1 MKRIL
6 ITGGA
11 GFIGY
16 ELSQK
21 FINEGYEV
29 TILDNLSSKVH
40 SDKSK
45 YNTLK
50 NISNFIIGD
59 VCSRKDWELALTN
72 QDAIIH
78 LASETGTGQ
87 SMYDIY
93 NYTNVNVG
101 STALMLDIL
110 SSTKNKV
117 KKILLSSSRSVY
129 GEGKY
134 INENKEVF
142 FPKKREGIDLDNS
155 FFGFK
160 CPVSFNELNPVPTD
174 EDSDLTPASIY
185 SLTKYNQERMLQLVC
200 NNLNISP
207 IILRY
212 QNVYGPGQ
220 SLSNPYTGI
229 LSIFSTRILN
239 NNDIEVYEDGL
250 QTRDLI
256 YIDNVVNITFA
267 ALITDNLRFNI
278 YNVGSGKAHSVI
290 SVAKKLKEF
299 FKSNININIS
309 KRYRVGDIR
318 HNFADISRLK
328 SDFDCANFISFDEG
342 LKSFVN
348 WVKTQ
353 NIEKDLYDNSVEEL
367 EKKGL
372 IR

>member
-50 NISNFIIGD
+50 KISNFIIGD
-59 VCSRKDWELALTN
+59 VCSRKDWELALIN

-101 STALMLDIL
+101 STALMLDVL

-142 FPKKREGIDLDNS
+142 FPEKRELIDLDNS

-174 EDSDLTPASIY
+174 EDSELNPTSIY

-290 SVAKKLKEF
+290 SVAKKLKEI